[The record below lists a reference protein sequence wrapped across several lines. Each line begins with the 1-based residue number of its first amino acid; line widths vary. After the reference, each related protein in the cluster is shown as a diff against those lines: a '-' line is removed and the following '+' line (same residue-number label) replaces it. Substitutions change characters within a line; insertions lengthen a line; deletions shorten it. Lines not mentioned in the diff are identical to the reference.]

1 MAKTSW
7 AMSLAVILSALAQHG
22 CKICSCAQGSGVQ
35 RPVAALAATSTAE
48 AAKSGGSAAYN
59 WKNVVILGGGFV
71 SGALVFGV
79 ARRSSLRPGKQPCR
93 SAPRQER
100 PI

>member
-1 MAKTSW
+1 M
-7 AMSLAVILSALAQHG
+7 I
-22 CKICSCAQGSGVQ
+22 
-35 RPVAALAATSTAE
+35 
-48 AAKSGGSAAYN
+48 SAAIHEAVATGFDGTIRLAPALPSN
-59 WKNVVILGGGFV
+59 WSVSGTVYVQGKSKVHVQFV